1 MARPQ
6 AKNADE
12 PNSTVLAPMDIAIRL
27 LKLQQRVAALDILY
41 DEEVTGLTKELSRL
55 EADFIRH
62 YQAMTSVKPAPKPL
76 KQPGHKNGH
85 SKQPRGVSE

>member
-6 AKNADE
+6 AENAEE

-27 LKLQQRVAALDILY
+27 LKLQQRIAALDILY

-62 YQAMTSVKPAPKPL
+62 YQAMTPGKPMPKPF
-76 KQPGHKNGH
+76 KQPGRKHGH
-85 SKQPRGVSE
+85 SKQSRGASE